1 MARFDLSKY
10 ATVAER
16 LAMVEAEWPD
26 FRVETTD
33 YSTPEDRA
41 KGIWRVK
48 AYLYL
53 TKEDQIE
60 GTPKATGHAFE
71 VDSNMGP
78 TATSGLEVCETSAV
92 GRCLALASTRWSG
105 NKDDAGKSLASR
117 EEMEKVQRGKTAKPA
132 TEVPDGFT
140 DCVEKCDTL
149 PELTALWDEATS
161 LGFSNNVVTVFSKR
175 KAEIGNG

>member
-26 FRVETTD
+26 FRVETDD

-78 TATSGLEVCETSAV
+78 QATSALEVCETSAV

-105 NKDDAGKSLASR
+105 NKDDATKSLASR
-117 EEMEKVQRGKTAKPA
+117 EEMEKVQRGKTAKTA

-140 DCVEKCDTL
+140 DRVEKCDTVA
-149 PELTALWDEATS
+149 ELTALWDEATN
-161 LGFSNNVVTVFSKR
+161 LGFSNNVVTMFSKR
-175 KAEIGNG
+175 KAELANV